1 MLWVLTLDTTP
12 GCTLCLMTCEHNS
25 VGLQIGSVASRSG
38 LTVDTIRFYEKQGL
52 IEKPARSQ
60 GGFRLYEEAAVE
72 RLSFVSR
79 AQTLGFSLDEIRELL
94 LLRNAGQ
101 EACSHVHDLLDQKL
115 TIIYA
120 KITELRKLERHLGE
134 AKGRCDRE
142 LATECAGSCPVIEEI
157 TRSRKEQQ

>member
-1 MLWVLTLDTTP
+1 
-12 GCTLCLMTCEHNS
+12 MTCEHNS

-52 IEKPARSQ
+52 IAKPARSQ

-72 RLSFVSR
+72 RLSFVSQ

-94 LLRNAGQ
+94 LLRNAG
-101 EACSHVHDLLDQKL
+101 EKACSHVHDLLDQKL
-115 TIIYA
+115 TIVHA
-120 KITELRKLERHLGE
+120 KITELRRLERHLRE
-134 AKGRCDRE
+134 AKRRCDRE
-142 LATECAGSCPVIEEI
+142 LATECVGSCPVIEEI

>member
-1 MLWVLTLDTTP
+1 VTF
-12 GCTLCLMTCEHNS
+12 EHNS
-25 VGLQIGSVASRSG
+25 VGLQIGSVAARCG

-52 IEKPARSQ
+52 IAKPARSQ
-60 GGFRLYEEAAVE
+60 GGFRLYEEADVE

-94 LLRNAGQ
+94 LLRNAGA

-115 TIIYA
+115 TVIHA
-120 KITELRKLERHLGE
+120 KITELRKLERHLRA

-142 LATECAGSCPVIEEI
+142 LATECARTCPVIEDI
-157 TRSRKEQQ
+157 ARSRKEEQ